1 MNGEVSGRDFCLEL
15 FKLERGEERE
25 AGAVAESHP
34 ESGWHKGR
42 PIAGF
47 ESFNEMVDE
56 GFIFCVERV
65 LYGWLAGTEIWGRAY
80 AYI

>member
-1 MNGEVSGRDFCLEL
+1 M

-25 AGAVAESHP
+25 AGAVTKSHS
-34 ESGWHKGR
+34 ESGWHKGH
-42 PIAGF
+42 PITGF

-65 LYGWLAGTEIWGRAY
+65 LGVWLVSWNRGGLEIRRRIY